1 MRRLMRTSRKR
12 LALLVVGMAAVLVV
26 GGASGSPTVTIGQ
39 TDPEATIGSGTAA
52 WFVQT
57 GDAPGTEFVVPPGNW
72 NITGWRTYAI
82 GSGPQSMSMMIFRP
96 DGLGDLH
103 RRWSVRGRVADA
115 RVLEFVWQTSTS
127 RSRVVIDS
135 VSTIRTA
142 PPSSPAQPGQAGTRC
157 RSGSRTPGRQW
168 VRSSHPSAPRTT
180 ASA

>member
-39 TDPEATIGSGTAA
+39 TDPEAAIGSGTAA
-52 WFVQT
+52 WFVQM
-57 GDAPGTEFVVPPGNW
+57 GDASGTEFVVPPGNW
-72 NITGWRTYAI
+72 NITGWKTYAI

-96 DGLGDLH
+96 AGLGHYTVVGASEVESLTPG
-103 RRWSVRGRVADA
+103 SLNSFADVNFA
-115 RVLEFVWQTSTS
+115 VQ
-127 RSRVVIDS
+127 VVIDS

-142 PPSSPAQPGQAGTRC
+142 PPSSPAQPGQAGMRC
-157 RSGSRTPGRQW
+157 RSGSRIPGRLW